1 MSALSI
7 KSLDHENKKN
17 IYNFILSDAKILAFI
32 SISNGIGL
40 TARFLNKNVEL
51 GLKICLRRRN
61 SKSLNLV

>member
-1 MSALSI
+1 MSGLSI

-32 SISNGIGL
+32 SIFNGIGL

-51 GLKICLRRRN
+51 GLEICLRRRN
-61 SKSLNLV
+61 FKHLNLI